1 MAREKRLRMAD
12 KITKDSII
20 GTVMVEHPVTAEIFQ
35 KHFKTAGCFTCPGA
49 GREDIA
55 FGVMMHNAKLDKLLA
70 DLNEAIEHE
79 DSEVG
84 QGQT

>member
-1 MAREKRLRMAD
+1 MPHK
-12 KITKDSII
+12 KITKDDII
-20 GTVMVEHPVTAEIFQ
+20 GTVMVEHPVTQEIFM

-79 DSEVG
+79 ESGTEE
-84 QGQT
+84 

>member
-1 MAREKRLRMAD
+1 M
-12 KITKDSII
+12 KITKDMII
-20 GTVMVEHPVTAEIFQ
+20 GTVMEEHPVTAEVFQ

-70 DLNEAIEHE
+70 DLNKAIEQE
-79 DSEVG
+79 ESEAG
-84 QGQT
+84 Q